1 MNSLSRSRLIKRS
14 SIVSAFGN
22 AFLSLL
28 KIVAGL
34 ASHSLALVGDGIDS
48 ATDIATSLL
57 TFFTASIAAE
67 PPDREHPWGHER
79 AETISTKIL
88 SFIIFFA
95 GGQLAIKSI
104 QEIISRSQGELPGI
118 WAIYATLISIGGKT
132 LLALYKFHT
141 GKKTDSPMLIA
152 DGKNMRND
160 IIISMTVLIGL
171 IFTRILGIALI
182 DSIIALLVSF
192 WIIGVA
198 FSIFRE
204 TSLELMDSID
214 DKEIYNR
221 IFEAAE
227 RVDGALNPHKMRI
240 RKMNRFYVVDIDI
253 EVDGSLTVKE
263 GHDISLRLDEEIRT
277 SIDNIYDI
285 MIHIEPAGAG
295 EHKEKYGLKKEDL
308 WKSDI

>member
-1 MNSLSRSRLIKRS
+1 MNENSRSRLIKRS

-22 AFLSLL
+22 TILAVL
-28 KIVAGL
+28 KIVIGL

-57 TFFTASIAAE
+57 TFFTASISSE

-95 GGQLAIKSI
+95 GGQLAVKSVQDI
-104 QEIISRSQGELPGI
+104 LSGSMRELPGL
-118 WAIYATLISIGGKT
+118 WAIYATLFSIAGKT
-132 LLALYKFHT
+132 ILALYKFNT

-160 IIISMTVLIGL
+160 IIISLTVLIGL
-171 IFTRILGIALI
+171 LFTRWFNIALI
-182 DSIIALLVSF
+182 DSVIALIVSF
-192 WIIGVA
+192 WIMVVA

-221 IFEAAE
+221 IFAAVE
-227 RVDGALNPHKMRI
+227 RVQEVQNPHKMRI
-240 RKMNRFYVVDIDI
+240 RKMNRFYVVDLDV
-253 EVDGSLTVKE
+253 EVDGNLTVKE
-263 GHDISLRLDEEIRT
+263 GHDISLRLDEEIRS

-295 EHKEKYGLKKEDL
+295 EHKERFGLKKEDL
-308 WKSDI
+308 WQ